1 MGVVSKTSLGDGG
14 GSDRKL
20 TVHSAV
26 TELLLMPRTNHLS
39 PLPSSPL
46 TSHGR
51 FGPSAYPSSCLEPE
65 TFLPYRLD
73 LPPLPLS
80 PADEI
85 ANEKPLQDWNQRHR
99 EDK

>member
-26 TELLLMPRTNHLS
+26 TELLLMPRSNHLS
-39 PLPSSPL
+39 PLHS
-46 TSHGR
+46 
-51 FGPSAYPSSCLEPE
+51 
-65 TFLPYRLD
+65 
-73 LPPLPLS
+73 LPLS

-85 ANEKPLQDWNQRHR
+85 AKEKSLTEKDQRHQ
-99 EDK
+99 